1 MVGFLKAGCPVGRD
15 ILRRVPCASVRAAA
29 CRAPRQARSHSERAP
44 PPQIQATAERSAPP
58 CSRSARHQQTPALA
72 RSRTAPPP
80 PTPCPSEPDRR
91 PGVLAW
97 MRAAHKLDSTLPL
110 PHVSRSRCLRSQR
123 DNLGWE
129 TWPEDIL
136 RHVCAAYLMA
146 EWQDGG
152 RVPAELGD
160 SAGILLRHLRAA
172 FRNSW

>member
-1 MVGFLKAGCPVGRD
+1 
-15 ILRRVPCASVRAAA
+15 
-29 CRAPRQARSHSERAP
+29 
-44 PPQIQATAERSAPP
+44 
-58 CSRSARHQQTPALA
+58 
-72 RSRTAPPP
+72 
-80 PTPCPSEPDRR
+80 
-91 PGVLAW
+91 

-110 PHVSRSRCLRSQR
+110 PHVSRSRYLRSQR

-160 SAGILLRHLRAA
+160 SAGILLRHYRELVWKEDAARSWKLISPDRTATGQSQGRAA
-172 FRNSW
+172 SDRRE